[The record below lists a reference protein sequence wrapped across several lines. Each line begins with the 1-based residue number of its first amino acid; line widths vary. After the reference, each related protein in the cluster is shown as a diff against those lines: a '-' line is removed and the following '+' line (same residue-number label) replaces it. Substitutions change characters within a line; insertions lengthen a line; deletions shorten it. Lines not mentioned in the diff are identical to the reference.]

1 MEETKLITISLSSVE
16 GDVMKQVSAIA
27 KRQNDKAGNSLFG
40 STTLS
45 NAEKT
50 VLNRYIVA
58 AAHSFAGEVAPIVK
72 TYIDDSL
79 PVSVTFNVTRLNDGH
94 KKAFESCFR
103 GYVNA
108 YTTYM
113 ILTLSS
119 TEQAKVYSDE
129 MSMHMKA
136 AIKLVFDKT
145 PPSHTPKTLKD
156 MTGSVEHEPQLET
169 IKQE

>member
-1 MEETKLITISLSSVE
+1 MEETKLITISLASVE

-50 VLNRYIVA
+50 ILNRYIVA

-119 TEQAKVYSDE
+119 TEQAKVDR
-129 MSMHMKA
+129 K
-136 AIKLVFDKT
+136 
-145 PPSHTPKTLKD
+145 
-156 MTGSVEHEPQLET
+156 SVV
-169 IKQE
+169 

>member
-1 MEETKLITISLSSVE
+1 MEETKLITISLASVE

-27 KRQNDKAGNSLFG
+27 KRQNDKAGNTLYAN
-40 STTLS
+40 TTLS
-45 NAEKT
+45 SAEKA
-50 VLNRYIVA
+50 VMKQYIVA

-94 KKAFESCFR
+94 RKAFESCFM

-108 YTTYM
+108 YTIYM
-113 ILTLSS
+113 ILVLSGA
-119 TEQAKVYSDE
+119 EQAKVYADD
-129 MSMHMKA
+129 MSMHMNA
-136 AIKLVFDKT
+136 AIKLAFDKT
-145 PPSHTPKTLKD
+145 PPSHSSKTLKD
-156 MTGSVEHEPQLET
+156 MTGSIEDEPQLET